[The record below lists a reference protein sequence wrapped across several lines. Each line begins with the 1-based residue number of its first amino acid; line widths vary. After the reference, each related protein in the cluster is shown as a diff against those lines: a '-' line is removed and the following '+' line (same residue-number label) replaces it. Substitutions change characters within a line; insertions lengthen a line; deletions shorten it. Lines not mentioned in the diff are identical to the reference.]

1 MTNELTALKRFYAY
15 EHALVVSEMLREDGI
30 ETEIRDSR
38 TPVDFTMVD
47 GGPPVAYDVLLPA
60 KDLTRAQ
67 KILEKQA
74 EVLVVG
80 DNQDHY
86 LHKFSNPELVEILTK
101 PHEWSEFDVA
111 LAKKILADRGEEV
124 DMEEISRRKK
134 EGLRELAKP
143 EKLSTAWIL
152 IGYLLSMVGG
162 LLGMI
167 CGLLFW
173 TMKKRMPNGK
183 KVFAYDKNS
192 RTHGMLMFFLS
203 LVSMAA
209 LFYYAE
215 YG

>member
-15 EHALVVSEMLREDGI
+15 EHALVVSELLREEGI
-30 ETEIRDSR
+30 VTDIRDSR

-47 GGPPVAYDVLLPA
+47 GGPPVAYDVLIPA
-60 KDLTRAQ
+60 KDLPRAQ

-74 EVLVVG
+74 EVLVTG

-86 LHKFSNPELVEILTK
+86 LHQFSNPELVEILTK
-101 PHEWSEFDVA
+101 PHEWSEYDVA
-111 LAKKILADRGEEV
+111 LAKKILEDRGEEV
-124 DMEEISRRKK
+124 NMEEISRRKK
-134 EGLRELAKP
+134 EELHELAKP
-143 EKLSTAWIL
+143 EKLSTVWIG
-152 IGYLLSMVGG
+152 IGYLLSLLGG

-167 CGLLFW
+167 SGLLFW

-183 KVFAYDKNS
+183 KVYAYDKNS

-203 LVSMAA
+203 LISMAA